1 MPERTGRRDGM
12 AMRRSH
18 HFRCEARPVP
28 GRAGWAANMPGPQR
42 RRSGQVESQD
52 GSGPK
57 GGCEPGRAEDRSGP
71 GPERGSTG
79 PERSPTSPP
88 VPNWRERAHSPRR
101 RHIRLAVGL
110 PLASGAPPSVRRVNV
125 QWVAPAL
132 IRTGTTHSPC
142 LEAGAAPHR
151 QLSPSDALHATP
163 HSPSVI
169 GEHVHTLIRI
179 SRRLPPSAPLARRV
193 PRIGRSPHPQGTP
206 PPTPRS
212 VHDGH
217 SASRHS
223 CPSPCLGVYGFAAL
237 SAPTLRCR
245 AREGRPLA
253 ALSDAGAPHIT
264 PHDKALAV
272 PSPPP
277 LGSSCRAL
285 HRRRTAHNA

>member
-125 QWVAPAL
+125 QWVVPAH

-151 QLSPSDALHATP
+151 QLQGTLSATP

-169 GEHVHTLIRI
+169 GEHVHTHIRI
-179 SRRLPPSAPLARRV
+179 SRRLPPSAPLAV
-193 PRIGRSPHPQGTP
+193 GLSLASGAP
-206 PPTPRS
+206 PP
-212 VHDGH
+212 H
-217 SASRHS
+217 
-223 CPSPCLGVYGFAAL
+223 
-237 SAPTLRCR
+237 
-245 AREGRPLA
+245 
-253 ALSDAGAPHIT
+253 
-264 PHDKALAV
+264 
-272 PSPPP
+272 
-277 LGSSCRAL
+277 
-285 HRRRTAHNA
+285 